1 MAVFMREG
9 TNSPE
14 LMFIVGPHTINPYLG
29 RVPEGVTA
37 SCQAMRTWTLGNVQ
51 DPQFVELSALQCI
64 VWVATHQHLGF
75 YDIALY
81 DGHAKSPALTQGGHT
96 GHYRI
101 VSSEEWLCL
110 LPIYGHDCGSLRA
123 AVRRWVSF
131 QSFPCQANAI
141 RNEIHA
147 QPLESRPLQRSST
160 QLRLS

>member
-1 MAVFMREG
+1 VLPSAGKGDLTFTRQTFESNLAMAVFMREG

-51 DPQFVELSALQCI
+51 DPQFVVLSALQCI

-81 DGHAKSPALTQGGHT
+81 DGHAKSPALTQGGT
-96 GHYRI
+96 
-101 VSSEEWLCL
+101 L
-110 LPIYGHDCGSLRA
+110 
-123 AVRRWVSF
+123 
-131 QSFPCQANAI
+131 AI
-141 RNEIHA
+141 IG
-147 QPLESRPLQRSST
+147 LSLQRSGYACYPST
-160 QLRLS
+160 AMIVAV